1 MNVNNLIKKADEFY
15 KKGYIVESKNIYDE
29 ILRTNSLKSLQEL
42 DILSKLGRCYCD
54 LGYFDVAIDIL
65 RDVYNKRKE
74 KFGLNNSITLN
85 DLSHM
90 AICYSEMGDN
100 DKALQLEKKVFF
112 LKKETGM
119 DIVNSLI
126 NLGSYFGEAGDY
138 FNAKRVYEYL
148 CLNYLNQNIQIDDE
162 QIILVL
168 GNLSIIYLGLGY
180 QETCLDINYLI
191 YNFFHQ
197 EFGEENIRTIQSQLH
212 LVNSY
217 FMLGDYN
224 EGRNVLKNIYSIV
237 NKNKNMKKN

>member
-100 DKALQLEKKVFF
+100 DKALQLEKKFF
-112 LKKETGM
+112 
-119 DIVNSLI
+119 
-126 NLGSYFGEAGDY
+126 F
-138 FNAKRVYEYL
+138 
-148 CLNYLNQNIQIDDE
+148 
-162 QIILVL
+162 
-168 GNLSIIYLGLGY
+168 
-180 QETCLDINYLI
+180 
-191 YNFFHQ
+191 
-197 EFGEENIRTIQSQLH
+197 
-212 LVNSY
+212 
-217 FMLGDYN
+217 
-224 EGRNVLKNIYSIV
+224 
-237 NKNKNMKKN
+237 